1 MNTICYLFI
10 FIFEQFISYLYLKSK
25 YEFKRKAWII
35 FISYFISFIVQYTTN
50 FFNSPYLNLL
60 SFFICNLSIVLICFS
75 STLKQS
81 LFDVVLLE
89 GIMITTE
96 VVIMY
101 LFSSILEIDLLECKN
116 NELIIFLETAATK
129 ILYFIIAYIIS
140 KFSKKANKYKSV
152 INKYSVLLFLMPV
165 SSILVISSYA
175 YLSFNYNVNKTT
187 NFLFTFSS
195 LIMLISNIIIFIIHE
210 RIIDV
215 LIKNTELELEQQKLH
230 IINEEYYL
238 ELEKQYDSSNILIH
252 DIKKCLGS
260 IKGLLLQNDN
270 SKAIEYIDSIYDGY
284 DIKQIKKYSNN
295 KLINVIVSRYAQ
307 LCYNNNIE
315 FSTDIRDVNFSFIK
329 DSEITALFDNLFENA
344 FEATKKCPNKFINI
358 EVDYRNEN
366 YIFIK
371 MLNSINNKPLFQNGL
386 PITTKKDKKGHGI
399 GIKSILKIVKKYHG
413 NLDYN
418 YVENENIFITTILLK
433 ST

>member
-10 FIFEQFISYLYLKSK
+10 FIFEQFISYLYFKSK
-25 YEFKRKAWII
+25 YEFKRKTWII
-35 FISYFISFIVQYTTN
+35 FICYFISFIVQYTTN
-50 FFNSPYLNLL
+50 LFNSPYLNLL
-60 SFFICNLSIVLICFS
+60 SFFVCNLSIVLICFS

-81 LFDVVLLE
+81 LFDVVMLE

-140 KFSKKANKYKSV
+140 RFSKKADKYKSV

-175 YLSFNYNVNKTT
+175 YLSFNYNVNITT

-215 LIKNTELELEQQKLH
+215 LIKNTELELEKQKLH
-230 IINEEYYL
+230 INEEYYI

-252 DIKKCLGS
+252 DIKKCLGN

-315 FSTDIRDVNFSFIK
+315 FSADIRDVNFSFIK

-371 MLNSINNKPLFQNGL
+371 MLNSINNKPLFQNGV

-413 NLDYN
+413 NLDYT
-418 YVENENIFITTILLK
+418 YIENENIFVTTILLK

>member
-10 FIFEQFISYLYLKSK
+10 FIFEQFISYLYFKSK
-25 YEFKRKAWII
+25 YEFKRKTWII
-35 FISYFISFIVQYTTN
+35 FICYFISFIVQYTTN
-50 FFNSPYLNLL
+50 LFNSPYLNLL
-60 SFFICNLSIVLICFS
+60 SFFVCNLSIVLICFS

-140 KFSKKANKYKSV
+140 RFSKKADKYKSV

-175 YLSFNYNVNKTT
+175 YLSFNYNVNITT

-215 LIKNTELELEQQKLH
+215 LIKNTELEIEKQKLH
-230 IINEEYYL
+230 INEEYYI

-252 DIKKCLGS
+252 DIKKCLGN

-315 FSTDIRDVNFSFIK
+315 FSADIRDVNFSFIK

-371 MLNSINNKPLFQNGL
+371 MLNSINNKPLFQNGV

-413 NLDYN
+413 NLDYT
-418 YVENENIFITTILLK
+418 YIENENIFVTTILLK

>member
-10 FIFEQFISYLYLKSK
+10 FIFEQFISYLYFKSK
-25 YEFKRKAWII
+25 YEFKRKTWII
-35 FISYFISFIVQYTTN
+35 FICYFISFIVQYTTN
-50 FFNSPYLNLL
+50 LFNSPYLNLL
-60 SFFICNLSIVLICFS
+60 SFFVCNLSIVLICFS

-140 KFSKKANKYKSV
+140 RFSKKADKYKSV

-175 YLSFNYNVNKTT
+175 YLSFNYNVNITT

-215 LIKNTELELEQQKLH
+215 LIKNTELELEKQKLH
-230 IINEEYYL
+230 INEEYYI
-238 ELEKQYDSSNILIH
+238 ELEKQYNSSNILIH
-252 DIKKCLGS
+252 DIKKCLGN

-315 FSTDIRDVNFSFIK
+315 FSADIRDVNFSFIK

-371 MLNSINNKPLFQNGL
+371 MLNSINNKPLFQNGV

-413 NLDYN
+413 NLDYT
-418 YVENENIFITTILLK
+418 YIENENIFVTTILLK

>member
-10 FIFEQFISYLYLKSK
+10 FIFEQFISYLYFKSK
-25 YEFKRKAWII
+25 YEFKRKTWII
-35 FISYFISFIVQYTTN
+35 FICYFISFIVQYTTN
-50 FFNSPYLNLL
+50 LFNSPYLNLL
-60 SFFICNLSIVLICFS
+60 SFFVCNLSIVLICFS

-140 KFSKKANKYKSV
+140 RFSKKADKYKSV

-175 YLSFNYNVNKTT
+175 YLSFNYNVNITT

-215 LIKNTELELEQQKLH
+215 LIKNTELELEKQKLH
-230 IINEEYYL
+230 INEEYYI

-252 DIKKCLGS
+252 DIKKCLGN

-315 FSTDIRDVNFSFIK
+315 FSADIRDVNFSFIK

-371 MLNSINNKPLFQNGL
+371 MLNSINNKPLFQNGV

-413 NLDYN
+413 NLDYT
-418 YVENENIFITTILLK
+418 YIENENIFVTTILLK

>member
-10 FIFEQFISYLYLKSK
+10 FIFEQFISYLYFKSK
-25 YEFKRKAWII
+25 YEFKRKTWII
-35 FISYFISFIVQYTTN
+35 FICYFISFIVQYTTN
-50 FFNSPYLNLL
+50 LFNSPYLNLL
-60 SFFICNLSIVLICFS
+60 SFFVCNLSVVLICFS

-140 KFSKKANKYKSV
+140 IFSKKADKYKSV

-175 YLSFNYNVNKTT
+175 YLSFNYNVNITT

-215 LIKNTELELEQQKLH
+215 LIKNTELELEKQKLH
-230 IINEEYYL
+230 INEEYYI

-252 DIKKCLGS
+252 DIKKCLGN

-315 FSTDIRDVNFSFIK
+315 FSADIRDVNFSFIK

-413 NLDYN
+413 NLDYT
-418 YVENENIFITTILLK
+418 YIENENIFVTTILLK

>member
-10 FIFEQFISYLYLKSK
+10 FIFEQFISYLYFKSK
-25 YEFKRKAWII
+25 YEFKRKTWII
-35 FISYFISFIVQYTTN
+35 FICYFISFIVQYTTN
-50 FFNSPYLNLL
+50 LFNSPYLNLL
-60 SFFICNLSIVLICFS
+60 SFFVCNLSIVLICFS

-140 KFSKKANKYKSV
+140 RFSKKADKYKSV

-175 YLSFNYNVNKTT
+175 YLSFNYSVNKTT

-215 LIKNTELELEQQKLH
+215 LIKNTELELEKQKSH
-230 IINEEYYL
+230 INEEYYI

-252 DIKKCLGS
+252 DIKKCLGN

-315 FSTDIRDVNFSFIK
+315 FSADIRDVNFSFIK

>member
-81 LFDVVLLE
+81 LFDVVSLE

-230 IINEEYYL
+230 INEEYYL

>member
-1 MNTICYLFI
+1 M
-10 FIFEQFISYLYLKSK
+10 
-25 YEFKRKAWII
+25 
-35 FISYFISFIVQYTTN
+35 
-50 FFNSPYLNLL
+50 
-60 SFFICNLSIVLICFS
+60 
-75 STLKQS
+75 
-81 LFDVVLLE
+81 
-89 GIMITTE
+89 
-96 VVIMY
+96 
-101 LFSSILEIDLLECKN
+101 
-116 NELIIFLETAATK
+116 
-129 ILYFIIAYIIS
+129 
-140 KFSKKANKYKSV
+140 
-152 INKYSVLLFLMPV
+152 
-165 SSILVISSYA
+165 
-175 YLSFNYNVNKTT
+175 
-187 NFLFTFSS
+187 
-195 LIMLISNIIIFIIHE
+195 
-210 RIIDV
+210 
-215 LIKNTELELEQQKLH
+215 IKNTELELEKQKLH
-230 IINEEYYL
+230 INEEYYI

-252 DIKKCLGS
+252 DIKKCLGN

-315 FSTDIRDVNFSFIK
+315 FSADIRDVNFSFIK

-371 MLNSINNKPLFQNGL
+371 MLNSINNKPLFQNGV

-413 NLDYN
+413 NLDYTYIEN
-418 YVENENIFITTILLK
+418 AEQYEFQYSEQKSFKDYKKLYTTPLNNKTFGTFTINAKADSGKEIYVRVRAINKEKGIMSPWSEVK
-433 ST
+433 SVKLNS

>member
-10 FIFEQFISYLYLKSK
+10 FIFEQFISYLYFKSK
-25 YEFKRKAWII
+25 YEFKRKTWII
-35 FISYFISFIVQYTTN
+35 FICYFISFIVQYTTN
-50 FFNSPYLNLL
+50 LFNSPYLNLL
-60 SFFICNLSIVLICFS
+60 SFFVCNLSIVLICFS

-140 KFSKKANKYKSV
+140 IFSKKADKYKSV

-175 YLSFNYNVNKTT
+175 YLSFNYNVNITT

-215 LIKNTELELEQQKLH
+215 LIKNTELELEKQKLH
-230 IINEEYYL
+230 INEEYYI

-252 DIKKCLGS
+252 DIKKCLGN

-315 FSTDIRDVNFSFIK
+315 FSADIRDVNFSFIK

-371 MLNSINNKPLFQNGL
+371 MLNSINNKPLFQNGV

-413 NLDYN
+413 NLDYT
-418 YVENENIFITTILLK
+418 YIENENIFVTTILLK

>member
-10 FIFEQFISYLYLKSK
+10 FIFEQFISYLYFKSK

-35 FISYFISFIVQYTTN
+35 FICYFISFIIQYTIN
-50 FFNSPYLNLL
+50 LFNSPYLNLL
-60 SFFICNLSIVLICFS
+60 SFFICNLFIVLIGFS

-140 KFSKKANKYKSV
+140 RFSKKAYKYKRV

-215 LIKNTELELEQQKLH
+215 LIKNTELELEKQKSH
-230 IINEEYYL
+230 INEEYYI
-238 ELEKQYDSSNILIH
+238 ELEKQYDFSNILIH
-252 DIKKCLGS
+252 DIKKCLGN

-315 FSTDIRDVNFSFIK
+315 FSADIRDVNFSFIK

>member
-10 FIFEQFISYLYLKSK
+10 FIFEQFISYLYFKSK

-35 FISYFISFIVQYTTN
+35 FICYFISFIVQYTTN
-50 FFNSPYLNLL
+50 LFNSPYLNLL
-60 SFFICNLSIVLICFS
+60 SFFICNLFIVLIGFS

-140 KFSKKANKYKSV
+140 RFSKKADRYKSV

-215 LIKNTELELEQQKLH
+215 LIKNTELELEKQKSH
-230 IINEEYYL
+230 INEEYYL

-252 DIKKCLGS
+252 DIKKCLGN

-270 SKAIEYIDSIYDGY
+270 SKAIEYINSIYDGY

-315 FSTDIRDVNFSFIK
+315 YSADIRDVNFSFIK

-344 FEATKKCPNKFINI
+344 FEATKKCPNKSINI

>member
-10 FIFEQFISYLYLKSK
+10 FIFEQFISYLYFKSK
-25 YEFKRKAWII
+25 YEFKRKTWII
-35 FISYFISFIVQYTTN
+35 FICYFISFIVQYTTN
-50 FFNSPYLNLL
+50 LFNSPYLNLL
-60 SFFICNLSIVLICFS
+60 SFFVCNLSIVLICFS

-140 KFSKKANKYKSV
+140 RFSKKADKYKSV

-175 YLSFNYNVNKTT
+175 YLSFNYNVNITT

-195 LIMLISNIIIFIIHE
+195 LIMLISNIIIFIVHE

-215 LIKNTELELEQQKLH
+215 LIKNTELELEKQKLH
-230 IINEEYYL
+230 INEEYYI

-252 DIKKCLGS
+252 DIKKCLEN

-315 FSTDIRDVNFSFIK
+315 FSADIRDVNFSFIK

-371 MLNSINNKPLFQNGL
+371 MLNSINNKPLFQNGV

-413 NLDYN
+413 NLDYT
-418 YVENENIFITTILLK
+418 YIENENIFVTTILLK

>member
-10 FIFEQFISYLYLKSK
+10 FIFEQFISYLYFKSK
-25 YEFKRKAWII
+25 YEFKRKTWII
-35 FISYFISFIVQYTTN
+35 FICYFISFIVQYTTN
-50 FFNSPYLNLL
+50 LFNSPYLNLL
-60 SFFICNLSIVLICFS
+60 SFFVCNLSIVLICFS

-140 KFSKKANKYKSV
+140 RFSKKADKYKSV

-175 YLSFNYNVNKTT
+175 YLSFNYNVNITT

-215 LIKNTELELEQQKLH
+215 LIKNTELELEKQKLH
-230 IINEEYYL
+230 INEEYYI

-252 DIKKCLGS
+252 DIKKCLGN

-315 FSTDIRDVNFSFIK
+315 FSADIRDVNFSFIK

-371 MLNSINNKPLFQNGL
+371 MLNSINNKPLFQNGV

-413 NLDYN
+413 NLDYT
-418 YVENENIFITTILLK
+418 YIENKIYLLLPFY
-433 ST
+433 

>member
-35 FISYFISFIVQYTTN
+35 FISYFISFVVQYTTN

-140 KFSKKANKYKSV
+140 RFSKKADKYKSV

-230 IINEEYYL
+230 INEEYYL

-252 DIKKCLGS
+252 DIKKCLGN

-315 FSTDIRDVNFSFIK
+315 FSADIRDVNFSFIK

-371 MLNSINNKPLFQNGL
+371 MLNSINNKPLFQNGV

-413 NLDYN
+413 NLDYT
-418 YVENENIFITTILLK
+418 YIENENIFVTTILLK

>member
-1 MNTICYLFI
+1 MNIICYLFI
-10 FIFEQFISYLYLKSK
+10 FIFEQFISYLYFKSK
-25 YEFKRKAWII
+25 YEFKRKTWII
-35 FISYFISFIVQYTTN
+35 FICYFISFIVQYTTN
-50 FFNSPYLNLL
+50 LFNSPYLNLL
-60 SFFICNLSIVLICFS
+60 SFFVCNLSIVLICFS
-75 STLKQS
+75 STLKQT

-140 KFSKKANKYKSV
+140 RFSKKADKYKSV

-175 YLSFNYNVNKTT
+175 YLSFNYSVNKTT

-215 LIKNTELELEQQKLH
+215 LIKNTELELEKQKSH
-230 IINEEYYL
+230 INEEYYI

-252 DIKKCLGS
+252 DIKKCLGN

-315 FSTDIRDVNFSFIK
+315 FSADIRDVNFSFIK

>member
-152 INKYSVLLFLMPV
+152 INKYSVLLFLMSV

-230 IINEEYYL
+230 INEEYYL

>member
-10 FIFEQFISYLYLKSK
+10 FIFEQFISYLYFKSK
-25 YEFKRKAWII
+25 YEFKRKTWII
-35 FISYFISFIVQYTTN
+35 FICYFISFIVQYTTN
-50 FFNSPYLNLL
+50 LFNSPYLNLL
-60 SFFICNLSIVLICFS
+60 SFFVCNLSIVLICFS

-96 VVIMY
+96 VVILY

-140 KFSKKANKYKSV
+140 RFSKKADKYKSV

-175 YLSFNYNVNKTT
+175 YLSFNYNVNITT

-215 LIKNTELELEQQKLH
+215 LIKNTELELEKQKLH
-230 IINEEYYL
+230 INEEYYI

-252 DIKKCLGS
+252 DIKKCLGN

-315 FSTDIRDVNFSFIK
+315 FSADIRDVNFSFIK

-371 MLNSINNKPLFQNGL
+371 MLNSINNKPLFQNGV

-413 NLDYN
+413 NLDYT
-418 YVENENIFITTILLK
+418 YIENENIFVTTILLK

>member
-10 FIFEQFISYLYLKSK
+10 FIFEQFISYLYFKSK

-35 FISYFISFIVQYTTN
+35 FTCYFISFIIQYAIN
-50 FFNSPYLNLL
+50 LFNNPYLNLL

-101 LFSSILEIDLLECKN
+101 LFSSLLEIDLLECKN

-140 KFSKKANKYKSV
+140 KFSKKTDKYKSV
-152 INKYSVLLFLMPV
+152 INKYSILLFLMPV

-175 YLSFNYNVNKTT
+175 YLSFNYDINKTT

-195 LIMLISNIIIFIIHE
+195 LIMLLSNIIIFIIHE
-210 RIIDV
+210 KIIDV
-215 LIKNTELELEQQKLH
+215 LTKNTELELEKQKVH
-230 IINEEYYL
+230 INKEYYS

-252 DIKKCLGS
+252 DIKRCLGN

-270 SKAIEYIDSIYDGY
+270 KKAIEYIDSIYDGY
-284 DIKQIKKYSNN
+284 NIKQIKKYSNN

-307 LCYNNNIE
+307 LCHNNNTD
-315 FSTDIRDVNFSFIK
+315 FNADIRNVDFSFIK

-418 YVENENIFITTILLK
+418 YVENENVFITTILLK

>member
-175 YLSFNYNVNKTT
+175 YLSFNYNVIKTT

-230 IINEEYYL
+230 INEEYYL

>member
-10 FIFEQFISYLYLKSK
+10 FIFEQFISYLYFKSK
-25 YEFKRKAWII
+25 YEFKRKTWII
-35 FISYFISFIVQYTTN
+35 FICYFISFIVQYTTN
-50 FFNSPYLNLL
+50 LFNSPYLNLI
-60 SFFICNLSIVLICFS
+60 SFFVCNLSIVLICFS

-140 KFSKKANKYKSV
+140 RFSKKADKYKSV

-175 YLSFNYNVNKTT
+175 YLSFNYNVNITT

-215 LIKNTELELEQQKLH
+215 LIKNTELELEKQKLH
-230 IINEEYYL
+230 INEEYYI

-252 DIKKCLGS
+252 DIKKCLGN

-315 FSTDIRDVNFSFIK
+315 FSADIRDVNFSFIK

-371 MLNSINNKPLFQNGL
+371 MLNSINNKPLFQNGV

-413 NLDYN
+413 NLDYT
-418 YVENENIFITTILLK
+418 YIENENIFVTTILLK

>member
-10 FIFEQFISYLYLKSK
+10 FIFEQFISYLYFKSK
-25 YEFKRKAWII
+25 YEFKRKTWII
-35 FISYFISFIVQYTTN
+35 FICYFISFIVQYTTN
-50 FFNSPYLNLL
+50 LFNSPYLNLL
-60 SFFICNLSIVLICFS
+60 SFFVCNLSIVLICFS

-140 KFSKKANKYKSV
+140 IFSKKADKYKSV

-175 YLSFNYNVNKTT
+175 YLSFNYNVNITT

-215 LIKNTELELEQQKLH
+215 LIKNTELELEKQKLH
-230 IINEEYYL
+230 INEEYYI

-252 DIKKCLGS
+252 DIKKCLGN

-315 FSTDIRDVNFSFIK
+315 FSADIRDVNFSFIK

-366 YIFIK
+366 YVFIK

-413 NLDYN
+413 NLDYT
-418 YVENENIFITTILLK
+418 YIENENIFVTTILLK

>member
-10 FIFEQFISYLYLKSK
+10 FIFEQFISYLYFKSK
-25 YEFKRKAWII
+25 YEFKRKTWII
-35 FISYFISFIVQYTTN
+35 FICYFISFIVQYTTN
-50 FFNSPYLNLL
+50 LFNSPYLNLL
-60 SFFICNLSIVLICFS
+60 SFFVCNLSIVLICFS

-140 KFSKKANKYKSV
+140 IFSKKADKYKSV

-175 YLSFNYNVNKTT
+175 YLSFNYNVNITT

-215 LIKNTELELEQQKLH
+215 LIKNTELELEKQELH
-230 IINEEYYL
+230 INEEYYI

-252 DIKKCLGS
+252 DIKKCLGN

-315 FSTDIRDVNFSFIK
+315 FSADIRDVNFSFIK

-366 YIFIK
+366 YVFIK
-371 MLNSINNKPLFQNGL
+371 MLNSINNKSLFQNGL

-399 GIKSILKIVKKYHG
+399 GIKSILKIVKKYYG
-413 NLDYN
+413 NLDYT
-418 YVENENIFITTILLK
+418 YIENENIFVTTILLK